1 MKVKKAKLQ
10 KKQEPPC
17 LDLIYSRAAY
27 KIKVK
32 PKINDTKKKR
42 ILFSLFLI
50 LYMIDF

>member
-10 KKQEPPC
+10 KKQEAPC

-32 PKINDTKKKR
+32 PKINDTKKR